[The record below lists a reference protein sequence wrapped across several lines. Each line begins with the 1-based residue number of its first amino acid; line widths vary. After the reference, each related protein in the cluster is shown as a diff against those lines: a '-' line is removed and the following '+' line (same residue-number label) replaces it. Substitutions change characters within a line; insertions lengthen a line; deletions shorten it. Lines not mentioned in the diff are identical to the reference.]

1 MQKGHIGKK
10 GFTLIEI
17 IITVAVLAII
27 SIPLFQYF
35 TEAAKQNAR
44 MKSQQNA
51 MLAAQNTLEELKAE
65 RISITS
71 PAALTLGTGVVS
83 GSAVSRDWMIQATPN
98 PSKNGEYTVKRSCTL
113 NGGSYTVTAKV
124 TPVKEVKN
132 SSGTVT
138 YQDMEIPKMD
148 SSKDIIAS
156 ERGTADVNA
165 QMQFYKWYSA
175 YCDNH
180 GLAKTITPAYFRD
193 KLSKKVCIKLE
204 KDSAKPTNVLTR
216 VYYSY
221 TFAGASYPNGISSSS
236 VYEEDIVKK
245 SIPASKLEDIYI
257 FYTPDTVT
265 SKDSIKIKADT
276 VGLTHLINNKQMN
289 LFIVSQNTTSSNEL
303 EVDADGTSDM
313 YFDSIY
319 SNIKATNTISGS
331 MRTMFVKDSS
341 GEYQMIKKNSKNRVA
356 DIEVS
361 VYKGDSMIAANLCTT
376 VKGSIAQK

>member
-1 MQKGHIGKK
+1 MHIKRIDKK
-10 GFTLIEI
+10 GFTLIEL
-17 IITVAVLAII
+17 IITVAVLAVI
-27 SIPLFQYF
+27 SIPLLQYF
-35 TEAAKQNAR
+35 TESAKHNAR
-44 MKSQQNA
+44 AKNQQNA
-51 MLAAQNTLEELKAE
+51 MVAAQNTLEELKAE
-65 RISITS
+65 SVDITTPTALVATSGAIS
-71 PAALTLGTGVVS
+71 PAA
-83 GSAVSRDWMIQATPN
+83 I
-98 PSKNGEYTVKRSCTL
+98 SKGWSLQSIPDANGKYELSRSCTV
-113 NGGSYTVTAKV
+113 NGFSYKV
-124 TPVKEVKN
+124 LASIKPVKAFIN
-132 SSGTVT
+132 ASSAAVS
-138 YQDMEIPKMD
+138 YYDMEVPKMD
-148 SSKDIIAS
+148 TSKDVIAT
-156 ERGTADVNA
+156 ERGVSLVNA
-165 QMQFYKWYSA
+165 QMQFYNWYSA

-245 SIPASKLEDIYI
+245 SIPAGKLEDIYI

-276 VGLTHLINNKQMN
+276 VGLTHLINNKQIN
-289 LFIVSQNTTSSNEL
+289 LFIISQNTASSNEL

-331 MRTMFVKDSS
+331 MRTMFVKDAS

>member
-65 RISITS
+65 RISITT

-98 PSKNGEYTVKRSCTL
+98 PSENGAYTVKRSCTL

-124 TPVKEVKN
+124 TPVKEVM
-132 SSGTVT
+132 SSTGTVT

-165 QMQFYKWYSA
+165 QMQFYNLYA
-175 YCDNH
+175 NYCESHNQS
-180 GLAKTITPAYFRD
+180 KTMTAADFKG
-193 KLSKKVCIKLE
+193 KLKKEICIKISRE
-204 KDSAKPTNVLTR
+204 NADDARIR
-216 VYYSY
+216 VYYRY
-221 TFAGASYPNGISSSS
+221 TYNNNLSYPAGITSSSK
-236 VYEEDIVKK
+236 YEEDIANKA
-245 SIPASKLEDIYI
+245 ILERKLSDIYV
-257 FYTPDTVT
+257 FYTPD
-265 SKDSIKIKADT
+265 SIGSGSDDVVNVDVDT
-276 VGLTHLINNKQMN
+276 NLTEIYHNKQLK
-289 LFIVSQNTTSSNEL
+289 LFIFSQDRTSSNGLKVE
-303 EVDADGTSDM
+303 ANGTSDNCFEAA
-313 YFDSIY
+313 YT
-319 SNIKATNTISGS
+319 NIDGSKTISGNMQS
-331 MRTMFVKDSS
+331 KFKKD
-341 GEYQMIKKNSKNRVA
+341 GTNWQMIKKSGKNRIA
-356 DIEVS
+356 EIEVS
-361 VYKGDSMIAANLCTT
+361 VYKGDSVNTANLCTT
-376 VKGSIAQK
+376 VKGSVTQ